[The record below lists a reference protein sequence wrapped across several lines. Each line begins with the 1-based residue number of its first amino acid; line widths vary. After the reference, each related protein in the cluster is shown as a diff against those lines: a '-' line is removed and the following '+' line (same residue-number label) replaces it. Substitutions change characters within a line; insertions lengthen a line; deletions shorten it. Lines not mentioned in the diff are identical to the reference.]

1 MDSWSKL
8 NETKLRNKENLYS
21 NLKLENT
28 SNPDYIRTKKVW
40 NTFEMKNLGDY
51 HDLYAIMTLYF

>member
-8 NETKLRNKENLYS
+8 NETRLRNKQKLYS
-21 NLKLENT
+21 NLNLENT
-28 SNPDYIRTKKVW
+28 SNSDYIYTKKVW

-51 HDLYAIMTLYF
+51 HVLHAIMTYYF